1 VIILIAFM
9 FKQNPVCTSFP
20 VLLSIPDA
28 TLTIS
33 YLYVLQKDKTIISR
47 AFKNPWITGR
57 TIIQQEK

>member
-28 TLTIS
+28 TIS
-33 YLYVLQKDKTIISR
+33 YLHVLQKDQTIISR
-47 AFKNPWITGR
+47 AFKNPLIPGR
-57 TIIQQEK
+57 TIIQREK

>member
-1 VIILIAFM
+1 M